1 MIKACAD
8 VVAAY
13 FASKLYLKLHIPTPD
28 VRVVAHYEKE
38 YKFML
43 HSLERVSFHD
53 DTLRYLIRLHM
64 DRPFI
69 LI

>member
-1 MIKACAD
+1 MPAF
-8 VVAAY
+8 
-13 FASKLYLKLHIPTPD
+13 FASKVFMKLHIPTPE
-28 VRVVAHYEKE
+28 VRVLAHYEKE
-38 YKFML
+38 FKFMI

-53 DTLRYLIRLHM
+53 DTLRYMIRLHM